1 MIYHTD
7 FSKLLVFCGLFTF
20 KFYERS
26 YTKITI
32 INFNE
37 AYEGFAEAYEGL
49 LKLMKAC

>member
-7 FSKLLVFCGLFTF
+7 FSELLVFCGLFTF
-20 KFYERS
+20 KFYDRS

-37 AYEGFAEAYEGL
+37 AYEGL
-49 LKLMKAC
+49 LKLMKTC